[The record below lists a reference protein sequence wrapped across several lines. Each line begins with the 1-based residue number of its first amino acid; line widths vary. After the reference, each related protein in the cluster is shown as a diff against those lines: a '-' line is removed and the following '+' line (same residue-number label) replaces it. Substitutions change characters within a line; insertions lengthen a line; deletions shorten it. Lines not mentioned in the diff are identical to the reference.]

1 MAVSLTANLELS
13 KAPGNVRIP
22 AAKSGL
28 PKNSVAN
35 ISQILTVDRDF
46 LDSRVG
52 RLSDRLIGRVEHGL
66 RLVLGL

>member
-28 PKNSVAN
+28 PKDSVAN
-35 ISQILTVDRDF
+35 NSQILTVDRDF

-52 RLSDRLIGRVEHGL
+52 RLSDRLLGRVEHGL